1 MRVTGQQWWYGNYW
15 AGAFNMTMPPNAKKS
30 LLQVT
35 IGGVDAPV
43 QFAGIQP
50 QFPGLDQLNVQLP
63 ASLKG
68 RGEVQVVFTVDGL
81 STNPV
86 TINVR

>member
-1 MRVTGQQWWYGNYW
+1 MTFYGTGIR
-15 AGAFNMTMPPNAKKS
+15 KRSS
-30 LLQVT
+30 LDNVKCT

-63 ASLKG
+63 VSLKG